1 LLHSAHAM
9 SDAPAY
15 CKGRGHRLSERFNAV
30 GKGAVEP
37 NVYHPPRLFFLN
49 AVDRVMMRASSSRE

>member
-1 LLHSAHAM
+1 M

-15 CKGRGHRLSERFNAV
+15 CKGRGHRLSERFNTV